1 MTCHVNDPGA
11 DDGRAG
17 RKEQT
22 MRVHA
27 VQTGT
32 VAIRERQ
39 RRGEGRGV
47 LRLLRTALGGA
58 WTEPLPIWCWVIEH
72 PEGVIVVDTGVNA
85 RMLEPGYFTWWN
97 PYFRRNVRV
106 TVDVE
111 EEIGPRLRGLGI
123 APEEVRWV
131 VLTHLHLDHDGGLH
145 HFPNSEILVSREEH
159 RIATG
164 PLGQAAGYLPH
175 RWPSW
180 FAPRLVDLNPEPFGP
195 FPRSLALTAE
205 GDVRLVGTE
214 GHTAGHVS
222 VVVSEEGRSL
232 FLAGDTSYT
241 EGLMLE
247 QAVDGV
253 SPSERIARRT
263 LGRVLY
269 YAEKVPTV
277 YLPSHD
283 PGSAARLA
291 TRAPVR
297 MEASVCEEELSA

>member
-1 MTCHVNDPGA
+1 
-11 DDGRAG
+11 
-17 RKEQT
+17 

-39 RRGEGRGV
+39 RRGEGSGA

-58 WTEPLPIWCWVIEH
+58 WTEPLPIWSWVIDH
-72 PEGVIVVDTGVNA
+72 PEGVIVVDTGVNT
-85 RMLEPGYFTWWN
+85 RMLEPGYFTRWN
-97 PYFRRNVRV
+97 PYFRRNVRISV
-106 TVDVE
+106 GPE
-111 EEIGPRLRGLGI
+111 EEIGPRLRDLGI

-145 HFPNSEILVSREEH
+145 YFPNAEILVSREEH

-164 PLGQAAGYLPH
+164 SLGKAAGYLPH

-180 FAPRLVDLNPEPFGP
+180 YAPRLVDLSPEPFGP

-247 QAVDGV
+247 QVVDGV
-253 SPSERIARRT
+253 SPRERIAQRT
-263 LGRVLY
+263 LERVLR
-269 YAEKVPTV
+269 YAEEVPTV

-291 TRAPVR
+291 ARAPVR
-297 MEASVCEEELSA
+297 MEARVYEEQSYA

>member
-1 MTCHVNDPGA
+1 MTCHVNDAGA
-11 DDGRAG
+11 ADGCAG
-17 RKEQT
+17 KKEKM
-22 MRVHA
+22 MRIHA
-27 VQTGT
+27 MRTGT

-39 RRGEGRGV
+39 RRGEGRGA
-47 LRLLRTALGGA
+47 LRLLRTALGGV
-58 WTEPLPIWCWVIEH
+58 WTELLPIWSWVIEH

-106 TVDVE
+106 SVGPE

-123 APEEVRWV
+123 APEDVRWV
-131 VLTHLHLDHDGGLH
+131 VLTHLHMDHDGGLK
-145 HFPNSEILVSREEH
+145 HFPNAEILVSREEH

-164 PLGQAAGYLPH
+164 PLGKVAGYLPH

-180 FAPRLVDLNPEPFGP
+180 FAPRLVDLSPQPSGP

-214 GHTAGHVS
+214 GHSAGHMS
-222 VVVSEEGRSL
+222 VIISEEGRSL
-232 FLAGDTSYT
+232 FIAGDTSYT

-253 SPSERIARRT
+253 SPRERIAQRT
-263 LGRVLY
+263 LGRVLR
-269 YAEKVPTV
+269 YAEEVPTV

-291 TRAPVR
+291 GRVPVR
-297 MEASVCEEELSA
+297 IDPRVYAEEPYA